1 MRVLSAPRLF
11 LAYRLP
17 PIPVTAFDVRQH
29 CVWLVCGGDPTRTP
43 PSSTAP
49 LWPLRHRIEILARL
63 DRPPDRLA
71 GRSVNSLTSTMC
83 AWGPAARPATVASD
97 GVQMVY
103 AFELRLTFQLRFQLF
118 SMYYA
123 RALQPLSLKIGRASF
138 ESYMNES
145 SSSST

>member
-1 MRVLSAPRLF
+1 MIRRVR
-11 LAYRLP
+11 P
-17 PIPVTAFDVRQH
+17 PPPQLHSGPYDIELKFSPASIARRTASPGGQSRVADLDDVRVGS
-29 CVWLVCGGDPTRTP
+29 CCPTGD
-43 PSSTAP
+43 
-49 LWPLRHRIEILARL
+49 
-63 DRPPDRLA
+63 
-71 GRSVNSLTSTMC
+71 RSV
-83 AWGPAARPATVASD
+83 PRVQIE
-97 GVQMVY
+97 QMVY